1 MFNPRFVLT
10 VSGVVVVALLGAAS
24 TQARSTR
31 VNHLTFSGPVSLPGV
46 TLAAGTYT
54 FESGPAD
61 TDPKIVRVTTRNS
74 RMVLY
79 QGFTAPVSRPAAARV
94 PEVVFGEA
102 PVGQA
107 IPIKAWYPT
116 HARVGHQFRH

>member
-1 MFNPRFVLT
+1 MSNPRFVVT
-10 VSGVVVVALLGAAS
+10 VSAVVVVALLGAAS

-31 VNHLTFSGPVSLPGV
+31 NHLTFSGPVSLPGV

-61 TDPKIVRVTTRNS
+61 TDPEIVRVTTRNG

-79 QGFTAPVSRPAAARV
+79 QGFTTPVSRPAAARV

-102 PVGQA
+102 SPGQA
-107 IPIKAWYPT
+107 TPIKVWYPT
-116 HARVGHQFRH
+116 HSRVGHQFRY